1 MTNSKTKAVRQNW
14 LNDKSLRCSSSVKDH
29 YLVLNDE
36 KQKNKARILEAAG
49 RATTWVIVSE
59 HEKLK

>member
-1 MTNSKTKAVRQNW
+1 M
-14 LNDKSLRCSSSVKDH
+14 KDH